1 MQTNSMQK
9 PGESLYQR
17 IGGAPVVERLI
28 TSLYERVQ
36 ADAELA
42 PFFARTPMDR
52 LRRMQCEFFAVAL
65 DTEPKLGAWDLSCA
79 HSGRGITAEHYTRFV
94 AHLLEA
100 LQAVGVPLDDACAVA
115 SRLSVVQRDVTGEA
129 Y

>member
-1 MQTNSMQK
+1 VPTNDVHK

-28 TSLYERVQ
+28 ASLYERVD

-42 PFFARTPMDR
+42 PFFAKTPMDR

-65 DTEPKLGAWDLSCA
+65 DAEPELGAWDLSRA
-79 HSGRGITAEHYTRFV
+79 HSGRGVTAEHYTRFV
-94 AHLLEA
+94 AHLLDA
-100 LQAVGVPLDDACAVA
+100 LVAVGVSLEDACAVA
-115 SRLSVVQRDVTGEA
+115 SRLSVVQRDVTGDA